1 MSIWVLTESYHLQ
14 MLVFSCYGHTV
25 DGIVMSFRNDHAQ
38 KGGQEEETSH
48 LGPLLRP
55 KKVNKHIIA
64 LTKIFIPSSTFL
76 EV

>member
-1 MSIWVLTESYHLQ
+1 MSIWVLTESSHLQ

-48 LGPLLRP
+48 LGSLLRP
-55 KKVNKHIIA
+55 K
-64 LTKIFIPSSTFL
+64 
-76 EV
+76 